1 MRKIALTLTTG
12 LALTFAATVAQAQSA
27 LVDGEVKKVDASA
40 GKLTIKHGAI
50 KSMQMDEGM
59 THVWRAQDPAMLK
72 DLKAGAKIRFEP
84 ANINGQFT
92 VMRLEKR

>member
-1 MRKIALTLTTG
+1 MRKTALILATG
-12 LALTFAATVAQAQSA
+12 LALSFVSTFAQSPA
-27 LVDGEVKKVDASA
+27 AMVDGEVKKVDPSA

-50 KSMQMDEGM
+50 KSMNMEAGM
-59 THVWRAQDPAMLK
+59 THVWRAQDPAILK
-72 DLKAGAKIRFEP
+72 DLKAGAKIKFEP

>member
-1 MRKIALTLTTG
+1 M
-12 LALTFAATVAQAQSA
+12 
-27 LVDGEVKKVDASA
+27 VDGEVKKVDPSA

-50 KSMQMDEGM
+50 KSMHMDEGM

>member
-1 MRKIALTLTTG
+1 MRKTALTLATG
-12 LALTFAATVAQAQSA
+12 FALAFAATFAQSQSA
-27 LVDGEVKKVDASA
+27 MVDGEVKKVDPSA

-50 KSMQMDEGM
+50 KSMHMDEGM

>member
-1 MRKIALTLTTG
+1 MRKTILTLATG
-12 LALTFAATVAQAQSA
+12 LALSFVSSLAPAQSA
-27 LVDGEVKKVDASA
+27 MVDGEVKKVDASA

-50 KSMQMDEGM
+50 KSMNMEEGM

-84 ANINGQFT
+84 ANVNGQFT
-92 VMRLEKR
+92 VMKLEKR